1 VVHAIRV
8 VGTLLVLAAASMS
21 VPCGL
26 RAEEPASV
34 TWHNDVALAWS
45 AASQHGRPML
55 VFVTCPNCRFCDKM
69 KQGTF
74 ARPDMAETINRAFV
88 PLAVDGGSD
97 APLVKELN
105 VKYYP
110 ATFIISPQAVI
121 LARIDGYVS
130 PEQFTQHLVRLQVPS
145 AEPNVARGR

>member
-1 VVHAIRV
+1 
-8 VGTLLVLAAASMS
+8 M
-21 VPCGL
+21 
-26 RAEEPASV
+26 
-34 TWHNDVALAWS
+34 TWHTDVALAWS
-45 AASQHGRPML
+45 AASQQSRPML

-74 ARPDMAETINRAFV
+74 ARPDMAEVINRAFV

-110 ATFIISPQAVI
+110 ATFIISPKAVI

-130 PEQFTQHLVRLQVPS
+130 PEQFAAKLVTLQMPS
-145 AEPNVARGR
+145 AAPNVAQGR

>member
-1 VVHAIRV
+1 MNSPLRGSALI
-8 VGTLLVLAAASMS
+8 GLLLLACTA
-21 VPCGL
+21 G
-26 RAEEPASV
+26 RAEEVPTVSWHTELAS
-34 TWHNDVALAWS
+34 AWAES
-45 AASQHGRPML
+45 CQQSRPML

-74 ARPDMAETINRAFV
+74 ARPDMAEVINRAFV
-88 PLAVDGGSD
+88 PLVLNGGSD

-110 ATFIISPQAVI
+110 ATFVISPQAVI

-130 PEQFTQHLVRLQVPS
+130 PEQFAAKLTSLQMPS
-145 AEPNVARGR
+145 TAPNVAQGR

>member
-1 VVHAIRV
+1 M
-8 VGTLLVLAAASMS
+8 LAALLAVISAWAVADELPVVAWRTEVAS
-21 VPCGL
+21 
-26 RAEEPASV
+26 
-34 TWHNDVALAWS
+34 AWTETC
-45 AASQHGRPML
+45 QNGRPLL
-55 VFVTCPNCRFCDKM
+55 VFVTCPNCKFCDKM

-110 ATFIISPQAVI
+110 ATFIISPKAVI

-130 PEQFTQHLVRLQVPS
+130 PEQLAARLTSLQMPS
-145 AEPNVARGR
+145 ATPNVAQGR